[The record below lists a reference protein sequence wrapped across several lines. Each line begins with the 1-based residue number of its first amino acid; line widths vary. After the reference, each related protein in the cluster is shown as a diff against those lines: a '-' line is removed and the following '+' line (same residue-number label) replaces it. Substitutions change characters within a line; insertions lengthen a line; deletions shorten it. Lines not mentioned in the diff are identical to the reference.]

1 MAGTDELFPGGLRDV
16 RYGEVL
22 LLDKT
27 DEGTFSAQVWNT
39 LGLNDCPQAAWDA
52 LDPAAIAAE
61 RGVLGAVLNGPRH
74 WVLDTIVNLAPPGP
88 RRFDRFGELDMSL
101 VATVD
106 LGDELPDGGTYVE
119 RRVVRDTIF
128 RFRAGSEVYELHAP
142 DGPTYVLQA
151 YSRIVDADQTI
162 DDLPR
167 LGERL
172 ALPDG
177 WTFTVRTLDRDLD
190 LLSTDGVATI
200 VQDEL
205 QNTYQRVDRVT
216 IDAMAGAAS

>member
-88 RRFDRFGELDMSL
+88 RTFDRFGELDMSL

-128 RFRAGSEVYELHAP
+128 RFRAGSDVYELHAP